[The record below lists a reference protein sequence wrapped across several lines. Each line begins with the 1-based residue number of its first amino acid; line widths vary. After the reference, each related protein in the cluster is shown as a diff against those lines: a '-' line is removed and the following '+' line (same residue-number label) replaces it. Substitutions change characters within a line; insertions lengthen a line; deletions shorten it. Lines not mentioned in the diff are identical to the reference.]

1 MYAAIYYLA
10 CALMTGE
17 ENCRQ
22 IHNGLNQVRK
32 SNKPE
37 SVKLFIG
44 PDGNDFSG
52 FHTSWVRRQFE

>member
-1 MYAAIYYLA
+1 MCAAIYYLA
-10 CALMTGE
+10 CASVTSE

-44 PDGNDFSG
+44 PDGKDFCG
-52 FHTSWVRRQFE
+52 CLYFMGP